1 MNTRSL
7 AVLLAVAALLAPLRA
22 AAGALGDA
30 RSAGQNPAAYD
41 GARALPEGDAVRAS
55 STGDRRTPEQIAAA
69 EQKRSGKPR
78 PAAVAAPVPGADAEI
93 KEEKKDPWI
102 SWPLA
107 IRAIQGGIVG
117 LLIGSLFGPVGLVA
131 GPLIGAALFY
141 GVSKYMSWKA
151 SKSGGDS

>member
-22 AAGALGDA
+22 AAGALGEA

-55 STGDRRTPEQIAAA
+55 STGDRRTPEEIAAA
-69 EQKRSGKPR
+69 EQKRSGKPAA
-78 PAAVAAPVPGADAEI
+78 PAVKAPVPGDDLEV
-93 KEEKKDPWI
+93 KPEKKSEWFT
-102 SWPLA
+102 WPLGL
-107 IRAIQGGIVG
+107 RAIQGALVG
-117 LLIGSLFGPVGLVA
+117 LLIGSLFGMTGLIA

-141 GVSKYMSWKA
+141 GVSKHMTDKA
-151 SKSGGDS
+151 AKDS